1 MNRILF
7 DQIKFKTKN
16 IVLVQNFLV
25 FFIKYLKFE
34 KIEPLFQSNDFNNE
48 KVIKAYTKF
57 IYDIATLLNP
67 NITNMDQLN
76 NDIEKMVRLE
86 KLMRLNVNIL

>member
-1 MNRILF
+1 MF
-7 DQIKFKTKN
+7 KKKFFSYK
-16 IVLVQNFLV
+16 I
-25 FFIKYLKFE
+25 IKFE

-86 KLMRLNVNIL
+86 KLMRLNVNTLINILIDNKY

>member
-1 MNRILF
+1 M
-7 DQIKFKTKN
+7 
-16 IVLVQNFLV
+16 
-25 FFIKYLKFE
+25 
-34 KIEPLFQSNDFNNE
+34 FQSNDFNNE

-86 KLMRLNVNIL
+86 KLMRLNVNTLININIKINIKNEI